1 MISCKEKIFFYDNKI
16 NLFNISYY
24 NDIISLYLRDI

>member
-16 NLFNISYY
+16 YLFNISYY
-24 NDIISLYLRDI
+24 NDISLYLRDI